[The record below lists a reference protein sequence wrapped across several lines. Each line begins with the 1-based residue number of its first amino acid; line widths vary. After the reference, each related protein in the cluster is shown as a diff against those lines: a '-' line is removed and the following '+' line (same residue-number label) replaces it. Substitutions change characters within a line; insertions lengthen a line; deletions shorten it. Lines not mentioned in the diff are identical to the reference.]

1 MNDATRLR
9 TRREL
14 AERMG
19 YFVATGNGAFWLCF
33 PSGES
38 VGGGGWATEED
49 AWSDAPDPFT
59 SHADCAALVE
69 WLAVQGEAI
78 QHKFVT
84 CLMGALTGE
93 GWHMVSRGSGMS
105 VHHIMKVLTSPLE
118 ARVLAACAALGIS
131 TGDK

>member
-49 AWSDAPDPFT
+49 TWSDAPDPFT
-59 SHADCAALVE
+59 DHADNAALVE
-69 WLAVQGEAI
+69 WLCANDYKSAFGDELLKVMGI
-78 QHKFVT
+78 RDKF
-84 CLMGALTGE
+84 LGDRFPAE
-93 GWHMVSRGSGMS
+93 F
-105 VHHIMKVLTSPLE
+105 HIADLLTSPLE

-131 TGDK
+131 TGDE